1 MVKSNSAIPFGK
13 LTVITAIGACI
24 GVITFLISTSVSKG
38 GNIIWCTIPAL
49 LTGALAITSSSSIL
63 FYSLYK
69 NAYESIN
76 KLKEQSSMDKLTEL
90 YNRSYLDPFL
100 ESEIDAAKKENQQI
114 SVIMVD
120 MDHFKEINDTY
131 GHIVGDHVLTIFA
144 QVVLKCIRK
153 TDIIARYG
161 GDEFIVVLPD
171 TDTETAKS
179 VAERIREDVSETY
192 IPPIDGVVI
201 SSIHCSVGISTY
213 PVHCDS
219 KNSLIKTSDLALYM
233 AKKSGRNCTKV
244 FQNESV
250 IN

>member
-1 MVKSNSAIPFGK
+1 MEKSFRLFPTHKLSLVAAISVCFSFVLFVISSTLSEGRYLLFCSVIALSAGS
-13 LTVITAIGACI
+13 
-24 GVITFLISTSVSKG
+24 LIFTTSAF
-38 GNIIWCTIPAL
+38 II
-49 LTGALAITSSSSIL
+49 
-63 FYSLYK
+63 FYILYK
-69 NAYESIN
+69 RSH
-76 KLKEQSSMDKLTEL
+76 KLIEDLKTQSSTDKLTEL
-90 YNRSYLDPFL
+90 YNRSYLEPFL
-100 ESEIDAAKKENQQI
+100 ESEINAAKKEHQKI

-131 GHIVGDHVLTIFA
+131 GHIVGDHVLMIFA

-161 GDEFIVVLPD
+161 GDEFIVVLPNTD
-171 TDTETAKS
+171 TDTARS

-219 KNSLIKTSDLALYM
+219 KNSLIRTSDLALYM
-233 AKKSGRNCTKV
+233 AKRSGRNCIKV
-244 FQNESV
+244 YQSELALN
-250 IN
+250 